1 MSGGSPAGPDVLEVV
16 ERRFERRGTWF
27 GEDNV
32 VRRLT
37 VADYVSLVALL
48 FGWTCVVLFA
58 LGEPYW
64 AVLAMLVGYGF
75 DKLDGYVAR
84 RLGVSSPFGRQV
96 DSYIDVFVYLVPAA
110 LAYHYTLS
118 PHPLAT
124 VVVGFAVLAFGGL
137 RLVRHNDE
145 GFLENEAGESCYH
158 GTTVVHTN
166 VVVVACSLVAAVL
179 ALPTLWGWLAGALVV
194 AVCPLMVSEYRA
206 PKTDTAHA
214 VGGVVVLVVAA
225 TALALEYGVL

>member
-1 MSGGSPAGPDVLEVV
+1 MSGGSPAGPDVLGVV
-16 ERRFERRGTWF
+16 ERRFARRGTWF

-32 VRRLT
+32 LRRLT

-48 FGWTCVVLFA
+48 FGWTSVVLFA
-58 LGEPYW
+58 LNEPHW
-64 AVLAMLVGYGF
+64 GVLAMLAGYGF
-75 DKLDGYVAR
+75 DKLDGAVAR
-84 RLGVSSPFGRQV
+84 RLGVTSPFGRQV

-110 LAYHYTLS
+110 LVYHYTLS

-145 GFLENEAGESCYH
+145 GFLENDAGESCYH

-166 VVVVACSLVAAVL
+166 VVVVACSLLAAVFT
-179 ALPTLWGWLAGALVV
+179 LPALWGWVAGALTVG
-194 AVCPLMVSEYRA
+194 VCPLMVSEYRA
-206 PKTDTAHA
+206 PKTDRAHA
-214 VGGVVVLVVAA
+214 VGGFVVLFVAIV
-225 TALALEYGVL
+225 ALALEYGTL